1 MPRADATE
9 LAPRNRLHPPAFP
22 QSAGGLLFSGVG
34 RSEQAAFLGEAPEP
48 RPWALTAKS
57 RPAAFAGC
65 FLNPSFLGRGYTCAY
80 TAEYPI
86 PPPFPSRQ
94 PDLLLNL
101 GDHRGLSEALEP
113 KKCGRLQ
120 ACSVGDRPTG
130 VRVRNP
136 VAWIAGGKET
146 ELLEPIDKAIF
157 RMVSKSSG
165 RNANKPIGDL
175 EILRSE
181 GRAPSFRAKAAWIV
195 ATDRRG
201 EKLRRGGRDST
212 MTRAR

>member
-1 MPRADATE
+1 MSYKAHMNGGGESYSGIIPAKQLNKSGR
-9 LAPRNRLHPPAFP
+9 PPAE
-22 QSAGGLLFSGVG
+22 VVEG
-34 RSEQAAFLGEAPEP
+34 RSVSS
-48 RPWALTAKS
+48 K
-57 RPAAFAGC
+57 
-65 FLNPSFLGRGYTCAY
+65 
-80 TAEYPI
+80 
-86 PPPFPSRQ
+86 
-94 PDLLLNL
+94 
-101 GDHRGLSEALEP
+101 
-113 KKCGRLQ
+113 RL